1 MSSPLKPVFSAL
13 NKHTE
18 IVERALR
25 EPVGVGEEAS
35 DPGVKALRDV
45 NVLRASGEHGYRLH
59 SGLREFAHDVLQMH
73 PALQRLAEIGSRTQ
87 HMHTLWNMLQD
98 ARAAGDHETMD
109 LALEDLEVTAFD
121 IGEVVERNLR
131 WLGVL
136 LSTRFGNVRTLAAKT
151 SQNRF
156 YQQQSANLTDDLMR
170 LGRVGDRI
178 EAEARDRGLPRLAA
192 TLRNTLL
199 SKLTR
204 WTQTLSQYQTQIRR
218 ELFQLR
224 EVERRNVLLART
236 ALLLRQQPGWTG
248 VEVNLPEEVPALLLA
263 HPLLQVPLPRFAPHL
278 EPLDGDRLVREL
290 VSDEVRSLP
299 RLETNVL
306 APKEKVPQQRLTPK
320 TSAQTQS
327 TPASRAL
334 SKVAHAVIEHAR
346 RQEAN
351 VDGVGQSLSLQDW
364 RSGDADASSMAP
376 GLWLAFT
383 VSALRNLRFRVV
395 LVRQPALPG
404 ERFRHTFDD
413 ALVSPTAEARQIYA
427 RTLGRKRLAHVPAA
441 ALEVGPELASVTSAP

>member
-18 IVERALR
+18 LVERALR

-35 DPGVKALRDV
+35 DPGIKALRDV

-87 HMHTLWNMLQD
+87 HMLTLWNMLQD

-109 LALEDLEVTAFD
+109 LALEDIELTAFD
-121 IGEVVERNLR
+121 IGEQVERNLR
-131 WLGVL
+131 WLGLL
-136 LSTRFGNVRTLAAKT
+136 LSTRFGNVRTLVAKT

-156 YQQQSANLTDDLMR
+156 YQQQSANLTDDLTR
-170 LGRVGDRI
+170 LGRVGDRV
-178 EAEARDRGLPRLAA
+178 EEEARQRGLPRLA
-192 TLRNTLL
+192 TSLRNTLL

-236 ALLLRQQPGWTG
+236 ALLLRQQPGWSG
-248 VEVNLPEEVPALLLA
+248 VEVNLPDEVSALLLA
-263 HPLLQVPLPRFAPHL
+263 HPLLPVPLPRFNPHL

-299 RLETNVL
+299 RLETEVQ
-306 APKEKVPQQRLTPK
+306 APKERIPQQRLRPK
-320 TSAQTQS
+320 VAARAESA
-327 TPASRAL
+327 PASRAL
-334 SKVAHAVIEHAR
+334 AKVAHAIIEHAR
-346 RQEAN
+346 QQEKA
-351 VDGVGQSLSLQDW
+351 GGQGGQAGALSLRDW
-364 RSGDADASSMAP
+364 RDGDADAKTLAP

-383 VSALRNLRFRVV
+383 VSALRNLRFRVI
-395 LVRQPALPG
+395 LVRLPAQAG
-404 ERFRHTFDD
+404 ERFTHTFDD
-413 ALVSPTAEARQIYA
+413 ALARPTAEAMQIYR
-427 RTLGRKRLAHVPAA
+427 RTLGRQQRAR
-441 ALEVGPELASVTSAP
+441 ALESA